1 MKMKKANKLEI
12 FYNNKEF
19 VYKVNN
25 IDEAYNIVSGI
36 LNDPNI
42 EMEEL
47 YDLSVLYNGRDDLI
61 EMVE

>member
-1 MKMKKANKLEI
+1 MNKLEI
-12 FYNNKEF
+12 VYSNSNYTYF
-19 VYKVNN
+19 VKD

-42 EMEEL
+42 SIEEL
-47 YDLSVLYNGRDDLI
+47 NDLAVLYNGRDDLI

>member
-1 MKMKKANKLEI
+1 MKTNKLEI
-12 FYNNKEF
+12 FYS
-19 VYKVNN
+19 N
-25 IDEAYNIVSGI
+25 IEMTVMVKDLDEAYNIVSGI

-47 YDLSVLYNGRDDLI
+47 MDLSVLYNGRDDLI

>member
-1 MKMKKANKLEI
+1 MKKANKLEI

-47 YDLSVLYNGRDDLI
+47 MDLSVLYNGRDDLI

>member
-1 MKMKKANKLEI
+1 MKKANKLEI

-25 IDEAYNIVSGI
+25 IDEAYKIVSGI

>member
-1 MKMKKANKLEI
+1 MKKANKLEI

>member
-1 MKMKKANKLEI
+1 MAKNKLEV

-19 VYKVNN
+19 VYKVKNL
-25 IDEAYNIVSGI
+25 DEAYDIVSGI

-42 EMEEL
+42 GEGEL
-47 YDLSVLYNGRDDLI
+47 EDISCYYNGRDDLI